1 MSFEILDTRLG
12 AKLESLKQN
21 FPKYLS
27 SPYVSQGTET
37 LNSNTLTQILSCG
50 LLCDISGSSASIT
63 FPSSTEIQEVLNFQ
77 VGNYVNFNICAFS
90 TTFPNPN
97 TLSIVGNTDVTV
109 VTPAVSTLGAQEIYP
124 ATLLCVSSNPIK
136 YYII

>member
-37 LNSNTLTQILSCG
+37 LNEIHVCRGYVAFMAKNYAFTV
-50 LLCDISGSSASIT
+50 SSSEIGAKRKIWDKLFSEIE
-63 FPSSTEIQEVLNFQ
+63 PSELD
-77 VGNYVNFNICAFS
+77 NICS
-90 TTFPNPN
+90 LDELENRHIGLRDKVN
-97 TLSIVGNTDVTV
+97 MR
-109 VTPAVSTLGAQEIYP
+109 
-124 ATLLCVSSNPIK
+124 
-136 YYII
+136 